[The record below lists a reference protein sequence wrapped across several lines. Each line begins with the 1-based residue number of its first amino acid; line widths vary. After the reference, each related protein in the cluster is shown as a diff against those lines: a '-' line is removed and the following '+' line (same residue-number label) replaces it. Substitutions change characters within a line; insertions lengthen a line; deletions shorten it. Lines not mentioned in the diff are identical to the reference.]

1 MPCSRRSLQ
10 MPSPAAPTE
19 LITLAQLVRTESASL
34 LAEWRK
40 QVRQLPSA
48 RHLDVPT
55 LNDHIPDL
63 LEELAEAFEGMSDH
77 RITVTLMA
85 GTPREHGIQR
95 VADGFDLG
103 EVVAEYSILR
113 GCLHDLADVHGLT
126 LQGKGFHILNKVLD
140 TAIALAV
147 ETHAAQRAWEIQQRR
162 EEYLA
167 FVAHDLRTP
176 LSAITL
182 AANTL
187 EGALT
192 SIPGDNDVPR
202 MVQVVQR
209 NAGQLVALVNKVLDE
224 NSEMSNGEGINLVR
238 RKIDLW
244 ALVGSVIHDIKPIAG
259 AEGTRLINDV
269 PFEIFIQA
277 DANLMRRIF
286 QNLITN
292 AVRYTPAG
300 NVRIGATQAADGTVE
315 CWVSDSGSGIPA
327 EMIDTVF
334 EKGVT
339 DPEREDGTGLGLAI
353 VKSFVEAHGGTVHA
367 VSEDSQG
374 CTIRFFIPAD
384 H

>member
-1 MPCSRRSLQ
+1 MSSH
-10 MPSPAAPTE
+10 AGPTE

-77 RITVTLMA
+77 RITVTLLA
-85 GTPREHGIQR
+85 GTPQEHGIQR
-95 VADGFDLG
+95 VMDGFDLG

-113 GCLHDLADVHGLT
+113 GCLHDLAEEHGLT
-126 LQGKGFHILNKVLD
+126 LQGKPFHILNKVID
-140 TAIALAV
+140 TAIGLAV
-147 ETHAAQRAWEIQQRR
+147 ETHAAQRAKEVQQRR

-176 LSAITL
+176 LNAISL
-182 AANTL
+182 AASVL
-187 EGALT
+187 QESAP
-192 SIPGDNDVPR
+192 SIPVDGGTPR
-202 MVQVVQR
+202 MIQVVKR
-209 NAGQLVALVNKVLDE
+209 NSTQLMALVNKVLDE
-224 NSEMSNGEGINLVR
+224 NSEMSSGEGIKLVR

-259 AEGTRLINDV
+259 AEGTRLINEV
-269 PFEIFIQA
+269 PFELFIQA

-292 AVRYTPAG
+292 SVRYTPSG
-300 NVRIGATQAADGTVE
+300 DVRIGATQTADGSVE

-353 VKSFVEAHGGTVHA
+353 VKSFVEAHGGTVQA
-367 VSEDSQG
+367 VSEDGQG
-374 CTIRFFIPAD
+374 CTIRFTVPAGK
-384 H
+384 

>member
-1 MPCSRRSLQ
+1 
-10 MPSPAAPTE
+10 MPSPAAPTQ
-19 LITLAQLVRTESASL
+19 LITLAQLVRTEGSTL

-48 RHLDVPT
+48 RQLDVPT

-113 GCLHDLADVHGLT
+113 GCLHDLADVHGVT
-126 LQGKGFHILNKVLD
+126 LQGKAFHILNKVLD

-187 EGALT
+187 DSVLPELSADRD
-192 SIPGDNDVPR
+192 IPR
-202 MVQVVQR
+202 MIQVVQR

-244 ALVGSVIHDIKPIAG
+244 ALVGSVIQDIKPIAG
-259 AEGTRLINDV
+259 AEGTRLINEV
-269 PFEIFIQA
+269 PFELFIQA

-292 AVRYTPAG
+292 SVRYTPSG
-300 NVRIGATQAADGTVE
+300 DVRIGATQTADGSVE

-353 VKSFVEAHGGTVHA
+353 VKSFVEAHGGTVQA

-374 CTIRFFIPAD
+374 CTIRFFIPAA